1 MLNVSNELPS
11 PHFKA
16 QIGHR
21 RVKLGEVRVVL
32 TVSVAF
38 YSDFLESDEALIICF
53 EHQLIREIGATLL
66 DFCEVSIL
74 FSCLTV
80 ERSFLSGL
88 LTLLV
93 FVRS

>member
-1 MLNVSNELPS
+1 MNDPS

-38 YSDFLESDEALIICF
+38 YSDFLESDETQIICF
-53 EHQLIREIGATLL
+53 EPHFTREIGANLSE
-66 DFCEVSIL
+66 FCEVSIHL
-74 FSCLTV
+74 AV
-80 ERSFLSGL
+80 
-88 LTLLV
+88 
-93 FVRS
+93 